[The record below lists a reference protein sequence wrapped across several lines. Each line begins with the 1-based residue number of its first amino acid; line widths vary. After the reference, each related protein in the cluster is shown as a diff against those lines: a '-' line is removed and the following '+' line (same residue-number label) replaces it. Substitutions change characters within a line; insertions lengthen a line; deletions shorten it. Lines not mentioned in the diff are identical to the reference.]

1 MIRSLSLV
9 PAPRGPGKC
18 KVDSLQEDDDVPL
31 LQCSQERK
39 RRRLNVLPS
48 VEAVDECLSGSSV
61 VDPLHMGCPVLT
73 SGGGGEMPPVSSPR
87 SSHTIAV
94 VEGMPPVSS
103 PQLYS
108 GTEAML
114 VSDPAC
120 HTSTPAEGSEMPP
133 VSSPTIDINAT
144 SGVMLTSDPMN
155 NIYTGPGV
163 TLTPGPSTIIN
174 TGPGVTL
181 TPGPSTIINT
191 GPGVTSTPVPTN
203 NNFVEGSE
211 IPPVSS
217 PTIVINA
224 GSGVTLTSDP
234 MNNIYTGPGVTP
246 TPGPSTIINTGPGVT
261 PTPVPINNNFVEGSE
276 IPPVSSPA
284 LVPYHDPD
292 GHDNHNDIH
301 LGSDTTPVSSSPIHG
316 PSTLEPISPASPS
329 VENTPIRPNRFAI
342 LEPCS

>member
-1 MIRSLSLV
+1 MFV
-9 PAPRGPGKC
+9 G
-18 KVDSLQEDDDVPL
+18 V
-31 LQCSQERK
+31 
-39 RRRLNVLPS
+39 
-48 VEAVDECLSGSSV
+48 
-61 VDPLHMGCPVLT
+61 
-73 SGGGGEMPPVSSPR
+73 PR

-133 VSSPTIDINAT
+133 VSSPTIDINAG
-144 SGVMLTSDPMN
+144 SGVM
-155 NIYTGPGV
+155 
-163 TLTPGPSTIIN
+163 
-174 TGPGVTL
+174 
-181 TPGPSTIINT
+181 
-191 GPGVTSTPVPTN
+191 
-203 NNFVEGSE
+203 
-211 IPPVSS
+211 
-217 PTIVINA
+217 
-224 GSGVTLTSDP
+224 LTSDP

-261 PTPVPINNNFVEGSE
+261 STPVPINNNFVEGSE

-329 VENTPIRPNRFAI
+329 VEAGAVIDCSESSHSPESLCDTGALQLMFPTLPVFHF
-342 LEPCS
+342 LENEF